1 MSDKKVARAIEIGF
15 GTTSVVVSERNGSPI
30 IKTFPSIA
38 NPLDKNRLTDIDVGV
53 SISKRKV
60 IEVEVDGQLFEVG
73 DQAYLS
79 ATDTSRVL
87 NDDNVSQ
94 PQYKALLLGALYMIH
109 DDVIDVLALGLPMNH
124 WNKRDELKSLAEGV
138 HKFIG
143 SERTIEVKKVIV
155 IPQPVAGLVA
165 YAQSL
170 TQDKFDNEFKDMKV
184 VCIDGGYLTIDVT
197 TSHGMAVIERRSG
210 ATSNGFSTVLEEIR
224 PTLSKAFGLTSI
236 TNDVIDAAFW
246 KHKGVVKV
254 RGKKYPFPVCEGK
267 TIDDKNTSV
276 SFDVRSQIK
285 SSTQIAANFVRN
297 LVGDGSDVDLFVLFG
312 GSIPSYVP
320 AITKAYPENEI
331 VVLDDNLTT
340 VVMGLFGA
348 AKQALKKI

>member
-1 MSDKKVARAIEIGF
+1 
-15 GTTSVVVSERNGSPI
+15 
-30 IKTFPSIA
+30 
-38 NPLDKNRLTDIDVGV
+38 
-53 SISKRKV
+53 
-60 IEVEVDGQLFEVG
+60 
-73 DQAYLS
+73 
-79 ATDTSRVL
+79 
-87 NDDNVSQ
+87 
-94 PQYKALLLGALYMIH
+94 MIH